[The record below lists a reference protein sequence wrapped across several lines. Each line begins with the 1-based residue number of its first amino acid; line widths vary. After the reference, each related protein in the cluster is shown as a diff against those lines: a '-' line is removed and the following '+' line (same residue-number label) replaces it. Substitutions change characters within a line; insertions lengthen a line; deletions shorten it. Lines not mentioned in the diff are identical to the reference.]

1 MKCRVLRVS
10 DALCVAGFGLALL
23 RLVWSDSSWRA
34 LSNGGTFV
42 QIGGVFSFNECSVCD
57 LNRLRRYRKSRWVL
71 NTYF

>member
-1 MKCRVLRVS
+1 MALSTGSPLLLGGVVKCRVLRVS

-42 QIGGVFSFNECSVCD
+42 QIGGVFSFE
-57 LNRLRRYRKSRWVL
+57 VL
-71 NTYF
+71 LFVIDFH